1 MCDRDPVWWRRVMS
15 RLAIGLCY
23 GVSPIDTDTLARLR
37 AHAYQAGRVIER
49 EGLMILGFRTAAVLG
64 LPGGLADPP
73 ASGLPLLISRRS
85 LPFVTPDR
93 PRRRPRPVTTKTL
106 SRYLSRSAR
115 SPSSAWHR
123 ASSSSR
129 R

>member
-64 LPGGLADPP
+64 LPGGLA
-73 ASGLPLLISRRS
+73 LLISRRS